1 MLKLYYSPGACSF
14 APHIMLEESGLPYTA
29 ELVSLAEGKQRTP
42 EYLAINPKGRV
53 PVLVT
58 EEGETLTEV
67 PAISWYIAE
76 SATSIRLLP
85 QDRLAAARC
94 FEWFNWLSGTLHTM
108 AYGQFWRAQRFV
120 ADEKLF
126 PAVKEKGM
134 QNILENYAY
143 IENRLAGRSWA
154 VGDVQGSTSAAGGR
168 MPGAAEA
175 YTAVDAYLLVFFRWG
190 NRIGVDMRGGYPRWT
205 AHAERMLQRP
215 AVQRAI
221 EQEGI
226 NIWDKAA

>member
-1 MLKLYYSPGACSF
+1 
-14 APHIMLEESGLPYTA
+14 MLEESGLPYGT
-29 ELVSLAEGKQRTP
+29 ELVSLAEGRQRTP

-67 PAISWYIAE
+67 PAITWYIAE

-85 QDRLAAARC
+85 QNRLAAARC
-94 FEWFNWLSGTLHTM
+94 FEWLNWLSGTLHTM

-134 QNILENYAY
+134 QNVLENYAY

-154 VGDVQGSTSAAGGR
+154 VGQ
-168 MPGAAEA
+168 A
-175 YTAVDAYLLVFFRWG
+175 YTAVDPYLLVFFRWG
-190 NRIGVDMRGGYPRWT
+190 SRIGVDMRGGYPQWT
-205 AHAERMLQRP
+205 AHAERVLERP
-215 AVQRAI
+215 AVQRVI
-221 EQEGI
+221 QQEGI
-226 NIWDKAA
+226 SIWDKAA